1 MIPKKLPI
9 AELKI
14 AAACNKYVTIADE
27 ATPTSF
33 PPTDFVRMTADETG
47 GGIHPTTCKLLIIKS

>member
-1 MIPKKLPI
+1 MWLLCRSVRDTGSSERFNIQKQ
-9 AELKI
+9 EG
-14 AAACNKYVTIADE
+14 

-47 GGIHPTTCKLLIIKS
+47 GGIHPTTCKLLIIES